1 MPSTCYRWLAGP
13 LDMAC
18 GGLGFGPASADQ
30 VLSSSRT
37 SWSLRERSPGPLHS
51 CRRDCSLCLW
61 ALCTHTGEAC
71 GGRLAD
77 VYQHVTHSSCLT
89 TVSPALDSL

>member
-1 MPSTCYRWLAGP
+1 MPSTCYWWLAGP

-37 SWSLRERSPGPLHS
+37 SWSLRERSPGHFTPVVVT
-51 CRRDCSLCLW
+51 
-61 ALCTHTGEAC
+61 ALSVHETITTLGRHAE
-71 GGRLAD
+71 GGW
-77 VYQHVTHSSCLT
+77 LT
-89 TVSPALDSL
+89 STSTSPIPAV

>member
-1 MPSTCYRWLAGP
+1 MPSTCYWWLAGP

-37 SWSLRERSPGPLHS
+37 SWSLRERSPGHFTPVVVT
-51 CRRDCSLCLW
+51 
-61 ALCTHTGEAC
+61 ALSVFGPSVPTLGRHAE
-71 GGRLAD
+71 GGW
-77 VYQHVTHSSCLT
+77 LT
-89 TVSPALDSL
+89 STSTSPIPAV